1 MKKKHSTLILYLLFF
16 IYFELVSKV
25 LMFNKLPNLKFGY
38 VVLFSIV
45 ASLLLYF
52 ISSLFKEKTQKVLN
66 IIFIV
71 LISTFYIFNYL
82 YYSLFSVPFSI
93 STLELASQAIDFYE
107 IGINLIFT
115 KIVDCLL
122 MLIPF
127 ISYLIFRNKFD
138 YTRKTRRNSL
148 ITIGLVI
155 IFHISTLLTLNL
167 DKKNLYSAYNLYYKV
182 DSMNTSN
189 DVLGILTTQR
199 LSLKRNILGF
209 EENIII
215 DNKDNDSNDIPKED
229 NEENVVT
236 YNELEI
242 DFDNLIVNENN
253 ESIKE
258 VYTYLKT
265 KDVTNQNDY
274 TGIYKGK
281 NLIFI
286 LAEGFNSIAVDENL
300 TPTLYKLTHEGFNFT
315 NYYSPVFLSTTG
327 GEFQAMTSLI
337 PTQEILGMWRKN
349 NPYLP
354 YAIGNAFTNIGYNAQ
369 SYHNWSYKYYSRHK
383 TMPTLGFNNYTA
395 CGNGLQK
402 SINCSWL
409 PSDIDLI
416 NASFDKYAESEPF
429 VTYYISVSGHAPYN
443 FTGGN
448 SIAIKNKKLV
458 QDLPYSDAV
467 KAYLST
473 QIEFDRALETLIK
486 KLEDKGILEDTV
498 LVITGDH
505 YPYTLK
511 VDEINEISNYERDGI
526 IEVNRSNLIIWNQ
539 GNENKTIDKVASQ
552 IDVLP
557 TILNLFGIEYDSR
570 LLLGND
576 IFSDAEGFAIFSDR
590 SWVSDKGKYF
600 ANSGFVANDNEK
612 VDNNYIETMNNRVS
626 NSFTLSKVI
635 MENDLYRKI
644 LK

>member
-1 MKKKHSTLILYLLFF
+1 MKRKHSTLILYLLFF

-38 VVLFSIV
+38 VILFSIV

-52 ISSLFKEKTQKVLN
+52 ISNLFKEKTQKILN

-82 YYSLFSVPFSI
+82 YYALFSVPFSI
-93 STLELASQAIDFYE
+93 STLELASQAFDFYE
-107 IGINLIFT
+107 IGINLILT

-122 MLIPF
+122 MLIPL
-127 ISYLIFRNKFD
+127 ICYIIFRNKFD
-138 YTRKTRRNSL
+138 YTKKTRRYSL
-148 ITIGLVI
+148 ITLGLVI
-155 IFHISTLLTLNL
+155 VCHLIALLTLNI

-199 LSLKRNILGF
+199 LSLKRNIFGF
-209 EENIII
+209 EENVIL
-215 DNKDNDSNDIPKED
+215 DGNAKQ
-229 NEENVVT
+229 EEVPEEESVVT
-236 YNELEI
+236 FNKLNI
-242 DFDNLIVNENN
+242 DFDTLIANESN
-253 ESIKE
+253 ESIKD

-265 KDVTNQNDY
+265 KDVTNQNEY
-274 TGIYKGK
+274 TGMYEGK

-286 LAEGFNSIAVDENL
+286 LAEGFNSIAIDESL

-315 NYYSPVFLSTTG
+315 NYYSPVFFSTTG

-349 NPYLP
+349 NPYIP

-369 SYHNWSYKYYSRHK
+369 SYHNWSYKYYSRHN

-416 NASFDKYAESEPF
+416 NASFDKYADSEPF
-429 VTYYISVSGHAPYN
+429 VTYYVSVSGHAPYN

-448 SIAIKNKKLV
+448 SIAIKNEKLV
-458 QDLPYSDAV
+458 EDLPYSDAV

-473 QIEFDRALETLIK
+473 QIEFDRALETLIN
-486 KLEDKGILEDTV
+486 KLEEKGILEDTV

-505 YPYTLK
+505 YPYTLTT
-511 VDEINEISNYERDGI
+511 DEINEISDYERDGT
-526 IEVNRSNLIIWNQ
+526 IEVNRSNLIIWNPE
-539 GNENKTIDKVASQ
+539 NESKTIDKVASQ

-557 TILNLFGIEYDSR
+557 TILNLFGIDYDSR

-576 IFSDAEGFAIFSDR
+576 IFSDAEGFAIFSNR

-600 ANSGFVANDNEK
+600 ANSGFVANEK
-612 VDNNYIETMNNRVS
+612 ETVDNSYIETMNNRVS
-626 NSFTLSKVI
+626 NSFTLSKII